1 MKLICIFPFKTK
13 SPFCIDSIFIV
24 INKNYQ
30 LKQKQNKKTVD
41 VKDNQTSESCTKVP
55 HTRRVC
61 KRVSSFGV
69 LYAALTCFL
78 RKRLFPGLEPVT
90 FQSHD
95 NNFSDCVKVTP
106 QVIF

>member
-55 HTRRVC
+55 AYSQGLQKGLIIWCIVRSFNLFFTQEVVSRTRTRDL
-61 KRVSSFGV
+61 SI
-69 LYAALTCFL
+69 T
-78 RKRLFPGLEPVT
+78 
-90 FQSHD
+90 
-95 NNFSDCVKVTP
+95 
-106 QVIF
+106 